1 MYVSSSILQTIDD
14 LKATLGPIVEEIV
27 DQRDAQLVREI
38 MARVE
43 ERTSL
48 LDQIQVRL
56 AIKIEY
62 SQSIYHFF
70 TESAM

>member
-48 LDQIQVRL
+48 LDRIQVRFAL
-56 AIKIEY
+56 PIEN
-62 SQSIYHFF
+62 SQSTYHFF
-70 TESAM
+70 TESAV